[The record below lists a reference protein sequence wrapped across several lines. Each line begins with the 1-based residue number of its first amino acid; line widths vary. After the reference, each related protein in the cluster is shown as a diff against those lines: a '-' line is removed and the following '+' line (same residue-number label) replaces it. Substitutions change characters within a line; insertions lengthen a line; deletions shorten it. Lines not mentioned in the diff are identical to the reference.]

1 MKNTNKIFLG
11 EFIGSSFL
19 VMVIVGSG
27 IMAENLTND
36 NALRLTANT
45 LATGAG
51 LFVLITAFANIS
63 GAHFNPFVSLAMFLR
78 KKITGKLLIIY
89 IPAQIIGCLLGVMLA
104 NVFFEHDILE
114 LSTKNRDGFHIF
126 LSEIIATFGLIF
138 IIFATLKDGKITIAA
153 SVATYIM
160 AGYWFTSSTSFAN
173 PAVAIARTFTDSFTG
188 INYMNTPTY
197 ILAEFLGALIAVF
210 LIKKL
215 IK

>member
-104 NVFFEHDILE
+104 NFFFEHDILE

>member
-1 MKNTNKIFLG
+1 MKNNNRIFLG

-78 KKITGKLLIIY
+78 KKINGNLLIIY
-89 IPAQIIGCLLGVMLA
+89 IPAQILGCLLGVMLA
-104 NVFFEHDILE
+104 NVFFEHNFLE

-138 IIFATLKDGKITIAA
+138 IIFATLKDGKIIIAA

>member
-78 KKITGKLLIIY
+78 KKINGNLLIIY
-89 IPAQIIGCLLGVMLA
+89 IPAQILGCLLGVMLA
-104 NVFFEHDILE
+104 NVFFEHNILE